1 MPCVWIEAAQGWDS
15 QIPRWYE
22 TFDKVAAV
30 FAGLTNSESEA
41 LIRETRRGERLKK
54 MPFLPIILLAWAL
67 PAHAQD
73 AMKEDIAVK
82 PTNSEMK
89 VVLDS

>member
-1 MPCVWIEAAQGWDS
+1 M
-15 QIPRWYE
+15 
-22 TFDKVAAV
+22 
-30 FAGLTNSESEA
+30 
-41 LIRETRRGERLKK
+41 KK

-82 PTNSEMK
+82 PANSEMK